1 MGNMGNTMCTTRACQ
16 ISFIFPQLITMW
28 CRRQHILFYKIVN
41 SVLLKKKKKK
51 KRREKK
57 MLPPKK
63 NKTINN
69 RRKTMMHA
77 WTMLLQQRRITTIRW
92 RIKPKTTTA
101 GKWVTSS
108 FSMFAYNTLE
118 RPPSQFCG
126 VARQPKWD
134 RNWGKRRKR
143 KERQGRGGDT
153 YQASVHSSGSAYVG
167 LEGRRWP
174 YPQRACCDREEAEE
188 GGHFGSCHQDPWAYF
203 EWAAV
208 GAQHRQK
215 NKSTWPLWK
224 QISTWATRDK
234 NSWKKYDNSD
244 TEIAAFM

>member
-41 SVLLKKKKKK
+41 SVLLKKKK
-51 KRREKK
+51 RREKK
-57 MLPPKK
+57 RKKRKCSLPKK

-143 KERQGRGGDT
+143 KERQGRGGGHIPGICPFIWFCICGAGGPPLT
-153 YQASVHSSGSAYVG
+153 IPS
-167 LEGRRWP
+167 EGMLWP
-174 YPQRACCDREEAEE
+174 W
-188 GGHFGSCHQDPWAYF
+188 GGWG
-203 EWAAV
+203 
-208 GAQHRQK
+208 GG
-215 NKSTWPLWK
+215 PLWFMPPGPMGIFWVGGCRCTT
-224 QISTWATRDK
+224 QT
-234 NSWKKYDNSD
+234 KK
-244 TEIAAFM
+244 

>member
-51 KRREKK
+51 KRKERKENA
-57 MLPPKK
+57 PSQKK

-143 KERQGRGGDT
+143 KERQGRGGGTHTRHLSIHLVLHMWGWRAAADHT
-153 YQASVHSSGSAYVG
+153 LRGHVVTVRRLRRGATLVH
-167 LEGRRWP
+167 
-174 YPQRACCDREEAEE
+174 
-188 GGHFGSCHQDPWAYF
+188 
-203 EWAAV
+203 
-208 GAQHRQK
+208 
-215 NKSTWPLWK
+215 
-224 QISTWATRDK
+224 ATRTHGHIL
-234 NSWKKYDNSD
+234 SGRL
-244 TEIAAFM
+244 